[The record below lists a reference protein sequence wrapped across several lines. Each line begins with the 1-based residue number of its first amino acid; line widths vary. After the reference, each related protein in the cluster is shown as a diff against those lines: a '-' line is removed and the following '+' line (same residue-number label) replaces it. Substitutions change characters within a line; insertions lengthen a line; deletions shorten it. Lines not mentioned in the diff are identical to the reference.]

1 MNQINN
7 PFITPKYLANHLND
21 EDIKIIDASWYLPNM
36 ARNAHKEYLQ
46 KHIPNAVYFNL
57 DKIAD
62 RTSNL
67 PHMIASEEQF
77 SRQVGEMGISHK
89 NRIVIYDNVG
99 IFSSARVWWN
109 FRIMGAKNV
118 YILAGGLTRWEE
130 EGFEMQGGNIGIK
143 PNTFEAKL
151 QSEYIYTAFKIT
163 KLLKNETNQVQI
175 VDMRPRDRFMGEAD
189 EPRIG
194 LRRGHIPYSKNLPFA
209 DLIENGEIISKEA
222 FFTRLKEAEINP
234 NKPIVST
241 CGSGVTATILNLALA
256 THGID
261 NMAVYDG
268 SWAQWGSLQGVPIV
282 NPANKKA

>member
-1 MNQINN
+1 MNQADF
-7 PFITPKYLANHLND
+7 PFITPKYLANHLSD
-21 EDIKIIDASWYLPNM
+21 EDIKIIDASWYLPNIG
-36 ARNAHKEYLQ
+36 RNAQEEYLH

-77 SRQVGEMGISHK
+77 SRQIGEMGISHTD
-89 NRIVIYDNVG
+89 RIVIYDNVG
-99 IFSSARVWWN
+99 VFSSARVWWN
-109 FRIMGAKNV
+109 FKIMGAKNV

-130 EGFEMQGGNIGIK
+130 EGFETQAGNIKTK
-143 PNTFEAKL
+143 PKTFEAKL
-151 QSEYIYTAFKIT
+151 QSEHIYTAFKIT
-163 KLLKNETNQVQI
+163 KLLKNNADQI
-175 VDMRPRDRFMGEAD
+175 QIIDMRPSDRFMGEAD
-189 EPRIG
+189 EPRMG
-194 LRRGHIPYSKNLPFA
+194 LRRGHIPYSKNLPFTN
-209 DLIENGEIISKEA
+209 LIENGEIISKEA
-222 FFTRLKEAEINP
+222 FFTRLKKDKIDP

-268 SWAQWGSLQGVPIV
+268 SWAQWGSLQGVPII